1 VALTSSHLTQP
12 QIFPF
17 LPFRLQDRQETWGTL
32 LQATSA
38 VIIATIWAPDLSAA
52 FLDKERMYTAGEAIV
67 WAAALGPECAAR
79 AAPVARPF
87 ALLATWAAPS
97 TFKFDG
103 TMTTKFLMR
112 PFF

>member
-1 VALTSSHLTQP
+1 
-12 QIFPF
+12 

-67 WAAALGPECAAR
+67 
-79 AAPVARPF
+79 
-87 ALLATWAAPS
+87 
-97 TFKFDG
+97 
-103 TMTTKFLMR
+103 
-112 PFF
+112 